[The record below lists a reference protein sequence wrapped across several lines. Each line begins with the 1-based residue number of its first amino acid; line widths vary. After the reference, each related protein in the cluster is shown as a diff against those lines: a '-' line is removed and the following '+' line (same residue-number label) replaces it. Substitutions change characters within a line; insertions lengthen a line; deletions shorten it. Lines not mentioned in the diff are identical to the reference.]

1 MDRAR
6 SRALPS
12 WRSTRNKGLGVIRQ
26 RLAGY
31 VTGKRALS
39 LRIFPFFAL
48 ASFYGSIAL
57 EPTFANGHQYRW
69 RWVLVAAIGYVS
81 VFLTWLIVK
90 LLIGDIEK
98 RNFKVWHSFVIS
110 GIGGAGNAVYGDGG
124 GGGFVSGAYA
134 VTAGSTL
141 TIIVGEGGG
150 GKATTGAATPA
161 TFGGGGIG
169 SSYGGMSNSYASGGG
184 RSAIRLSGAATDLA
198 TAAGGGGGGYGGCG
212 AGGGGDTGGSGAPN
226 PATGG
231 TQSAG
236 GAGGFSING
245 YPGTAGSA
253 YLGGNPHLRRLGS
266 RCAASDFGGGDRQP
280 LRSLGAPHRCFLS
293 SELSRN
299 PAQRSGTE
307 RPR

>member
-1 MDRAR
+1 MILCLRSEIYDECMHTTPGIEWIERAL
-6 SRALPS
+6 ALLPS
-12 WRSTRNKGLGVIRQ
+12 WRSTRNKGLGVI
-26 RLAGY
+26 A
-31 VTGKRALS
+31 
-39 LRIFPFFAL
+39 IAL
-48 ASFYGSIAL
+48 AFTFFNNTSQEAHAAPAFAHTCAANVGYGGVGSVTLSQTKGGDGCVVIKYTSSGTTYFETFNYTGGNQSWRVPTAVTNATFY
-57 EPTFANGHQYRW
+57 
-69 RWVLVAAIGYVS
+69 
-81 VFLTWLIVK
+81 
-90 LLIGDIEK
+90 LIGA
-98 RNFKVWHSFVIS
+98 
-110 GIGGAGNAVYGDGG
+110 GGGGGAGNAVYGDGG

-236 GAGGFSING
+236 GAGGFSIK
-245 YPGTAGSA
+245 S
-253 YLGGNPHLRRLGS
+253 
-266 RCAASDFGGGDRQP
+266 
-280 LRSLGAPHRCFLS
+280 
-293 SELSRN
+293 
-299 PAQRSGTE
+299 
-307 RPR
+307 